1 MQINSIEKVIADI
14 NQIDNGKYKNQIVLN
29 QSQVSNIIGVS
40 SSTLEKW
47 RNEGIGIEWKKVG
60 GRVLYPK
67 ISIAEWLLQTIKT
80 VS

>member
-14 NQIDNGKYKNQIVLN
+14 NQIDNGEYKNKIVLN

-67 ISIAEWLLQTIKT
+67 ISIAQWLLQTIKT

>member
-1 MQINSIEKVIADI
+1 MQINSIEKIIADI
-14 NQIDNGKYKNQIVLN
+14 NQIDNGKYKNLIVLN

-67 ISIAEWLLQTIKT
+67 LSIAQWLLQTIKT

>member
-1 MQINSIEKVIADI
+1 MQINSIEKIIADI
-14 NQIDNGKYKNQIVLN
+14 NQIDNGKYKNLIVLN

-67 ISIAEWLLQTIKT
+67 ISIAQWLLQTIKT
-80 VS
+80 VN

>member
-14 NQIDNGKYKNQIVLN
+14 NQIDNGKYKNKIVLN

-67 ISIAEWLLQTIKT
+67 ISIAQWLLQTIKT